1 MNTKIVEAKNKV
13 SDTRGLVS
21 TTILKTNIEEV
32 ENKILDH
39 AKYITTPEFNK
50 FAESIFD
57 TKLKQANLAANS
69 DVNAVSQRA
78 NKNKVKIEKLQTFNL
93 SYFLGKNFSGYDGFQ
108 NTFVFQP
115 TFSTTILN
123 KK

>member
-1 MNTKIVEAKNKV
+1 M
-13 SDTRGLVS
+13 S
-21 TTILKTNIEEV
+21 TTILKTSIEEV

-39 AKYITTPEFNK
+39 AKHITTPEFNK
-50 FAESIFD
+50 FAGSIFD

-69 DVNAVSQRA
+69 DVNAVSQCA
-78 NKNKVKIEKLQTFNL
+78 NKNKVKIEKLKTFNL
-93 SYFLGKNFSGYDGFQ
+93 SYFLGKNFSGYDSFQ